1 MRTRLCH
8 LSQPLPSRKISLE
21 LTSHYDS
28 GFSASSVFSL
38 ALSLRVCP
46 VLFCLGQPSAL
57 APRAQSV
64 NAVDLMSLSSPA
76 NNASPVSSPGIVLP
90 AKPADLSLDLISA
103 SNSAVDGKAT
113 QLTALHINC
122 NSRRPSPNANSC
134 GQAYSVLLTW
144 LRSLPR
150 LKIAIREQGGHQ
162 KQ

>member
-1 MRTRLCH
+1 MRTSLCH

-21 LTSHYDS
+21 LTNLYDS
-28 GFSASSVFSL
+28 AFSASSMFSL

-103 SNSAVDGKAT
+103 PISAVDGKAT

-150 LKIAIREQGGHQ
+150 LKITVGERGGHR
-162 KQ
+162 K